1 MTVATAQKQ
10 DKFKIHLIPGGR
22 LWDSKLL
29 GVKDCERSS
38 VRRRNSAV
46 AMQRLQRLLFNTTDS
61 RRNSV
66 AVVDAEAAFEACS
79 YFTNHGDSG
88 K

>member
-1 MTVATAQKQ
+1 MLQNKTSSRYIWFQEL
-10 DKFKIHLIPGGR
+10 D
-22 LWDSKLL
+22 WDSKLL
-29 GVKDCERSS
+29 GMEDCELSC

-46 AMQRLQRLLFNTTDS
+46 AVAMQRLQRFLFNTADS

-66 AVVDAEAAFEACS
+66 VVVVDAEAAFEACS
-79 YFTNHGDSG
+79 YFTNDVDSG